1 MPADQIAWALGIHA
15 VVLPF
20 SLVGLYRYSDRTALF
35 SKSMVNI
42 NELLTRMKTRVVAS
56 IEEELAPVFERSE
69 GEPTIVGPDGYSER
83 GTNPVGSEAL
93 REALRR
99 FVNANVEVIADYGRT
114 SRARTT
120 WFFCARGLSWT
131 VLLLALWEV
140 ICLTIFGL
148 VGKLFEIE
156 MSAEWARWS
165 LAPTALL
172 VLAFFVFQVALQW
185 NHDAIYKNWTR
196 YDDL

>member
-1 MPADQIAWALGIHA
+1 MPADLMAWALRIHT

-20 SLVGLYRYSDRTALF
+20 ALIGLYRYSDRTALF
-35 SKSMVNI
+35 SKSVSST
-42 NELLTRMKTRVVAS
+42 NELLTRMRTRVVAAL
-56 IEEELAPVFERSE
+56 EEELAPVFERSE
-69 GEPTIVGPDGYSER
+69 GEPRIVGTHVYSER

-99 FVNANVEVIADYGRT
+99 FVNANVEVIADYGRA
-114 SRARTT
+114 SRTRTN
-120 WFFCARGLSWT
+120 WFSCARGLSWT

-148 VGKLFEIE
+148 ATKLFEIQL
-156 MSAEWARWS
+156 SALWAGWS
-165 LAPTALL
+165 FAPTTGL
-172 VLAFFVFQVALQW
+172 VLAFFVFHGTLQW
-185 NHDAIYKNWTR
+185 HHDEIHKIWTR